1 MHHYNNMIRA
11 LSFILLLV
19 PGFAHAQGGVLEN
32 PLKSDSIEALLLVFV
47 NGVIQLGAIVVVL
60 ALVWAGFQFVA
71 AQGNQEKLQ
80 GARMTLMWT
89 IVGAAILLGA
99 KVIVEVIGATVES
112 I

>member
-1 MHHYNNMIRA
+1 MPA
-11 LSFILLLV
+11 L
-19 PGFAHAQGGVLEN
+19 ARAQGGVLEN
-32 PLKSDSIEALLLVFV
+32 PLKADSIAALLLVFV
-47 NGVIQLGAIVVVL
+47 DGVIQLGAIVVVL
-60 ALVWAGFQFVA
+60 ALVWAGFQFTA

-99 KVIVEVIGATVES
+99 KVIVEVIQATVDS